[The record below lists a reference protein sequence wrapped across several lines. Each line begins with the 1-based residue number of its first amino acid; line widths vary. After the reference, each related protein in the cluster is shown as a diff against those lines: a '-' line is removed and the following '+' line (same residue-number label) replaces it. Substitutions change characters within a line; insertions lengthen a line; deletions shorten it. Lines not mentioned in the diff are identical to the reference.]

1 MKRLIRRAEKTDMPE
16 VLELIKEL
24 ASFEKEEGAVEVTK
38 EELIEDG
45 FGSKPLF
52 QCFIAEID
60 EIVAGIAIVYPRY
73 STWKGKVLHLED
85 LIISQKYRG
94 EGLGSALLSAVVQYG
109 ADMNVKRISWE
120 VLDWNTPAI
129 EFYEKKGAKVLRDW
143 DVVQLNESGIKEY
156 LEQNESI

>member
-1 MKRLIRRAEKTDMPE
+1 LM
-16 VLELIKEL
+16 
-24 ASFEKEEGAVEVTK
+24 
-38 EELIEDG
+38 EDG
-45 FGSKPLF
+45 FGSNPLF
-52 QCFIAEID
+52 KCFIAEID